1 MGRLLITILLSA
13 IGISANA
20 KGDWWIE
27 AEDASSSVT
36 TQDCVTT
43 IIAPKGLT
51 LWTTNRMTGNTIIDY
66 DARIVSDPQFRDDK
80 GNIRVSDLTC
90 FWMADTCGGYGG
102 KFANN

>member
-36 TQDCVTT
+36 TQDGVTT

-51 LWTTNRMTGNTIIDY
+51 LWNTNRMTGNTIIEY
-66 DARIVSDPQFRDDK
+66 DARIVSDPQFRDDT
-80 GNIRVSDLTC
+80 GNIRVSVEAMEESLLIT
-90 FWMADTCGGYGG
+90 MR
-102 KFANN
+102 